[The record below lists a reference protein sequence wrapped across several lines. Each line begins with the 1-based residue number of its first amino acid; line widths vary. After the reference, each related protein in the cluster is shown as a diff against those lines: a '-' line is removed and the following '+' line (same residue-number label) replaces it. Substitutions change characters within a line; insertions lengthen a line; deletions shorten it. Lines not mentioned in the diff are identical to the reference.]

1 MKKSFLFKNFR
12 LLAKE
17 IQCVFSSNFLTH
29 IAKETQFVQCTSNFR
44 AQELVAL
51 CIGMGQDIARHSL
64 TRLCGEE
71 LETGVLMYES
81 GRLKCKIKRKSSR
94 IFA

>member
-29 IAKETQFVQCTSNFR
+29 IAKETQFVQRTSNFR

-64 TRLCGEE
+64 TRLCEGRIRN
-71 LETGVLMYES
+71 GCSYES
-81 GRLKCKIKRKSSR
+81 GRPKCKIKRKSSR